1 MASRLLFRSFR
12 LSLLLAAASAV
23 PAHAEDHAEGK
34 APPAV
39 DAVAADPADPA
50 DPEVGSD
57 IVVTAR
63 NRGERVQDVP
73 IPITVV
79 TGEEIDRLRLD
90 TIKDYALKV
99 PNLLVNA
106 PNARQSSIAIRGL
119 GKNTANDGMEASVG
133 LIVDNVFAG
142 HVGMSWVN
150 YVDVDRIELL
160 RGPQGT
166 LLGKNTTLGVLNIT
180 TRGPYFEPGATAD
193 VSVGSRNSIL
203 AKASVTGPVN
213 DWLAF
218 RASVYYDKRD
228 GFLDNPSVPGE
239 SFLGVNRGGARLQLL
254 AKPGDGF
261 SARIIAEYFDASELI
276 NTRPPRVDPATFA
289 DGSPRSPT
297 YGSRLARDWFAGFQ
311 PIYGSFSRLSL
322 DSQRPLKTRQYGLS
336 AELNWTLGDYTL
348 TSISAYRRL
357 DFDAKNDTDY
367 TPFNIVDYNGTLLKT
382 QQVTQEIRFASPSGG
397 DIPIDYQVGLFFLHS
412 DIETTSRQRFGAD
425 AGAFYASGGQYAA
438 LNATAE
444 GRAALADSL
453 RGVRVLVAEQPRATS
468 IAAFGQLNWHITPR
482 ATLTLGIRDTQEWKN
497 NDIAKTAETPLA
509 LESRYAGAIL
519 TNAQAV
525 RAGRIRALY
534 ATNGRKIS
542 DNSVSWLVSPS
553 YRLSEDVLLYASA
566 ARGEKSGAVQF
577 NEDTGAPQNVA
588 PERVRDYELGI
599 KSQWFDRTLTFNL
612 NLYRTNVSDYQ
623 AVLSTIGADNSVIS
637 YLGNVGRVRMQGVEL
652 EGALRLSPQAT
663 ISFAG
668 AYNDATYRSFPNA
681 PCALEVSNIQAI
693 CDLSGRRLAGAS
705 KWTGNIGF
713 DGFVPVGSG
722 VELYANWTTGFRSD
736 ANLNSSLSIY
746 GIQKGYSLT
755 NGSIGFRAA
764 DGRWDVGLW
773 ARNLFDE
780 KYVTDVG
787 SASGN
792 AAFNQTLGERRL
804 IGVSFR
810 GRI

>member
-1 MASRLLFRSFR
+1 MASRPFFLSLR
-12 LSLLLAAASAV
+12 LSLMVAAASAMPALAEEKPTPAAAAGV
-23 PAHAEDHAEGK
+23 PD
-34 APPAV
+34 PDSP
-39 DAVAADPADPA
+39 AAD
-50 DPEVGSD
+50 EQVGSD
-57 IVVTAR
+57 VVVTAR
-63 NRGERVQDVP
+63 NRGERVQNVP

-79 TGEEIDRLRLD
+79 SGEEIDRLRLD

-180 TRGPYFEPGATAD
+180 TRGPSFEPGATAEI
-193 VSVGSRNSIL
+193 SVGSRDSIL
-203 AKASVTGPVN
+203 TKASVTGPIN
-213 DWLAF
+213 NWLAF
-218 RASVYYDKRD
+218 RASAYYDKRD
-228 GFLDNPSVPGE
+228 GFLDNPQVPGE

-261 SARIIAEYFDASELI
+261 SARIIAEYFDASERI

-289 DGSPRSPT
+289 DGTPRSPT
-297 YGSRLARDWFAGFQ
+297 YGSRLARDWFAAFE
-311 PIYGSFSRLSL
+311 PIYGSFDRLAL
-322 DSQRPLKTRQYGLS
+322 DSQQPLETRQYGLS
-336 AELNWTLGDYTL
+336 AELNWTLGDHTL

-382 QQVTQEIRFASPSGG
+382 QQVTQEIRFASPSGA
-397 DIPIDYQVGLFFLHS
+397 DVPIDYQVGLFFLHS
-412 DIETTSRQRFGAD
+412 GIETTSRQRFGSD
-425 AGAFYASGGQYAA
+425 AGAFYASGSQYGA

-444 GRAALADSL
+444 GRAALGDALD
-453 RGVRVLVAEQPRATS
+453 GVGVLVAEQPRATS
-468 IAAFGQLNWHITPR
+468 VAAFGQLNWHVTPR

-497 NDIAKTAETPLA
+497 NDIVKSSDAPLA
-509 LESRYAGAIL
+509 LDSRYGGAIL
-519 TNAQAV
+519 TTAQAI
-525 RAGRIRALY
+525 RAGRVRALY
-534 ATNGRKIS
+534 ATNGREIS
-542 DNSVSWLVSPS
+542 DNAVSWLVSPS

-566 ARGEKSGAVQF
+566 ARGEKSGAVQV

-588 PERVRDYELGI
+588 PERVLDYELGI
-599 KSQWFDRTLTFNL
+599 KSQVLDRALTLNL

-637 YLGNVGRVRMQGVEL
+637 YLGNVGRVRMQGAEL
-652 EGALRLSPQAT
+652 EGALRLSPRAT

-668 AYNDATYRSFPNA
+668 AYNDAIYRSFTNA
-681 PCALEVSNIQAI
+681 PCALEVSNVQAI
-693 CDLSGRRLAGAS
+693 CDFSGRPLAGAS

-713 DGFVPVGSG
+713 DGFVPVGRA
-722 VELYANWTTGFRSD
+722 VELYANWTTGLRSD
-736 ANLNSSLSIY
+736 ANLNSSLSLY
-746 GIQKGYSLT
+746 GIQKGYALT
-755 NGSIGFRAA
+755 NGSIGIRAA
-764 DGRWDVGLW
+764 DGRWDLGLW

-792 AAFNQTLGERRL
+792 AAFVHTLGERRL